1 MGFPMVFLWFHHFP
15 MAFLWFLHSFL
26 PIPLTPVG
34 PAATAPWHLRGSQRP
49 PELAPRGRPRPCA
62 AAPWGRRRP
71 FEAWENMENPWLL
84 GLGKLIGKWWYFTE
98 KHKKTL
104 GKRVISWWF
113 HGDLS
118 KKNMVSSPGKI
129 AIWSRKIWWYWMA
142 ISPEKNDALTKKNV
156 CSTRM
161 SCWLIAKLVYPQ
173 SARWGPQFEIAK
185 APLWCRLSQTS
196 ELLSSQPLESWRLE
210 MDWNHFK

>member
-26 PIPLTPVG
+26 PISLTPVG

-113 HGDLS
+113 EQEKYGEFTRKNCDLI
-118 KKNMVSSPGKI
+118 KKNMVILNGDFT
-129 AIWSRKIWWYWMA
+129 RKKWCFDQEKRVFYW
-142 ISPEKNDALTKKNV
+142 DVL
-156 CSTRM
+156 
-161 SCWLIAKLVYPQ
+161 LID
-173 SARWGPQFEIAK
+173 S
-185 APLWCRLSQTS
+185 
-196 ELLSSQPLESWRLE
+196 
-210 MDWNHFK
+210 